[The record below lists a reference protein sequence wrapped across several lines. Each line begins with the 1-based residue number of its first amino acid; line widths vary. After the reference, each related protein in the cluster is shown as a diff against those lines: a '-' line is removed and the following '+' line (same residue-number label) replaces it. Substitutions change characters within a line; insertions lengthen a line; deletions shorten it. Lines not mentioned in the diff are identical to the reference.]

1 MKRLLNVLL
10 ILGALST
17 VLFSCESHTNK
28 TSKETYQSFT
38 ATPLQVKYAKT
49 FSLDYKGDYKVLH
62 LINPFN
68 DKKTSYVLLQ
78 KGQSLPTG
86 FTQNQVIRIPI
97 SNMITTTTSQTT
109 MMEELGALDAIRG
122 YVDSTYMYS
131 QAIVDRMAEGKII
144 TVGYD
149 ITDNA
154 EKILMSNADLV
165 MVVGNSSVTAQSFP
179 VIRKAGIPILS
190 NTDWQE
196 NDLLGRAE
204 WVKLFGALLNK
215 EKQAD
220 ALFTS
225 IELKYNDLV
234 KLAKQSD
241 SQPKVITGFPYKGMW
256 SVPGGSSY
264 LAKALEQTHVSYPWS
279 NTDETGSIQL
289 DLEAVFAK
297 GKNADFWVN
306 AGTTDNL
313 QQILNKDSRY
323 GQFDAFKNRMVFNHN
338 KRTRG
343 GMASDYWATGN
354 LHPEIVLADLIKI
367 FHPDLLPDHELYFY
381 QKLQ

>member
-1 MKRLLNVLL
+1 MKRLINVLL
-10 ILGALST
+10 FLGALST

-49 FSLDYKGDYKVLH
+49 FSLDYKDDYKVLH

-86 FTQNQVIRIPI
+86 FTQSQVIRIPI

-109 MMEELGALDAIRG
+109 MMEELDALDAIRG

-131 QAIVDRMAEGKII
+131 QAIVDRMADGKII

-256 SVPGGSSY
+256 SVPGGASY

-279 NTDETGSIQL
+279 ETDQTGSIQL

-297 GKNADFWVN
+297 GKDADYWVN